1 MGEIELLLPDVK
13 TNGNLASM
21 QLPDVNDYNYWKLY
35 LDRFI
40 TIEDEINEW
49 DYHVVKDILNFNIQD
64 FGIPREDRKP
74 IVILINSNG
83 GMLEITN
90 CIIDA
95 IAMSTTPVW
104 TVNMGEALS
113 GGCIIFLAGEKRFT
127 TKNSWCMTHSG
138 SGGVSGSFNE
148 TVEQTKVW
156 NEQVKNMANY
166 VLERTGMEEKIWKK
180 YKNKDWWI
188 NQEQQLEYGFAT
200 DKLESIDQLIRLKG
214 D

>member
-188 NQEQQLEYGFAT
+188 NQEQQLEYRFAT

>member
-64 FGIPREDRKP
+64 FGIPTEDRKP